1 MSSDEP
7 WSSVCKSNSI
17 QVVIS
22 LENEVLAKIFAS
34 LFSVA
39 HQIILLYREREIH
52 TTLWLD
58 ASLFKKKLQLLK

>member
-7 WSSVCKSNSI
+7 WSSICKSNSI

-39 HQIILLYREREIH
+39 HEIILYLGNGKFIQP
-52 TTLWLD
+52 LIWLD
-58 ASLFKKKLQLLK
+58 AN